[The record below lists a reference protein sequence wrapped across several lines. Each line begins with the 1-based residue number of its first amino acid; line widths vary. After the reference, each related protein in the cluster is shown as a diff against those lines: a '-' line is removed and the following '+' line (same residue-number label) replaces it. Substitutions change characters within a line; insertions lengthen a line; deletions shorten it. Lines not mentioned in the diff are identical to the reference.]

1 MKNRRWMI
9 AVGFAIAV
17 LAGTLGIR
25 ASIAQPAAKPAA
37 AAPPGFNRVELNR
50 HDSSNPGHEVVMA
63 RAEFQPGGALPKHT
77 HPGEEVAYILEG
89 EIVLEVEGKPAQNL
103 KAGDSFY
110 LPGGTVHAAKNPG
123 KKGAKVLSTYIVE
136 KGKPL
141 ATPVGAP
148 PAAK

>member
-9 AVGFAIAV
+9 ATGFAIAV

-37 AAPPGFNRVELNR
+37 APPGFKRVELNR

-63 RAEFQPGGALPKHT
+63 RAEFDPGGAVPKHT
-77 HPGEEVAYILEG
+77 HPGEEVAYVLEG
-89 EIVLEVEGKPAQNL
+89 EITLEVDGKPAQHL
-103 KAGDSFY
+103 KTGDSFY
-110 LPGGTVHAAKNPG
+110 LPGGTVHAAKNTG
-123 KKGAKVLSTYIVE
+123 KGGAKVLATYIVE

-141 ATPVGAP
+141 ATPVGVP
-148 PAAK
+148 PK